1 MAVEGFEAD
10 DLIANAVA
18 LAQER
23 GAAQVVIV
31 STDKD
36 LCQLVTEPGLGDGQA
51 ARRARTAP
59 PSRPAAPA
67 SAPPPSSCLARVTQ
81 VSVYND
87 RKKETWDAAMVEQKF
102 GVRPSQLADYLAL
115 TGDKSDNV
123 PGVMGVGPKRAAVRS
138 APPPRRLCAAS
149 APPQQRHYTTSARP
163 RHRSCW

>member
-18 LAQER
+18 LAQAR

-59 PSRPAAPA
+59 PSRP
-67 SAPPPSSCLARVTQ
+67 S
-81 VSVYND
+81 
-87 RKKETWDAAMVEQKF
+87 
-102 GVRPSQLADYLAL
+102 RPSLSPTSLPLA
-115 TGDKSDNV
+115 S
-123 PGVMGVGPKRAAVRS
+123 PG
-138 APPPRRLCAAS
+138 
-149 APPQQRHYTTSARP
+149 
-163 RHRSCW
+163 

>member
-59 PSRPAAPA
+59 PSRPSLPSLNPTSLPLA
-67 SAPPPSSCLARVTQ
+67 S
-81 VSVYND
+81 
-87 RKKETWDAAMVEQKF
+87 
-102 GVRPSQLADYLAL
+102 
-115 TGDKSDNV
+115 
-123 PGVMGVGPKRAAVRS
+123 PG
-138 APPPRRLCAAS
+138 
-149 APPQQRHYTTSARP
+149 
-163 RHRSCW
+163 